1 MKKLAIWDM
10 DGTLTDTMEIWATLS
25 SELLKSLGVA
35 PPDDLNQKIGII
47 GIRQAVKFLREE
59 FALPFSNE
67 ALYGKLSD
75 LLCSYYSSGITVKPG
90 VTAILDAL
98 AKKNIT
104 CVVLSATIGTGLET
118 ALNSTGLAKYFGNN
132 IISCEDLGMHKSNIS
147 TFESVMAKYGANA
160 DETLVFEDAL
170 YAIKTAKAAG
180 CTVCAVKDRFE
191 KRSDE
196 VKAIA
201 DYFFE
206 SWENFKFKEIIEK

>member
-25 SELLKSLGVA
+25 SELLKSLGVE
-35 PPDDLNQKIGII
+35 PPADLNQRIGII
-47 GIRQAVKFLREE
+47 GIRQAVELLRKE

-67 ALYGKLSD
+67 VLYGKLSD

-104 CVVLSATIGTGLET
+104 CVVLSATIGAGLET

-160 DETLVFEDAL
+160 
-170 YAIKTAKAAG
+170 
-180 CTVCAVKDRFE
+180 
-191 KRSDE
+191 
-196 VKAIA
+196 
-201 DYFFE
+201 E
-206 SWENFKFKEIIEK
+206 SCI